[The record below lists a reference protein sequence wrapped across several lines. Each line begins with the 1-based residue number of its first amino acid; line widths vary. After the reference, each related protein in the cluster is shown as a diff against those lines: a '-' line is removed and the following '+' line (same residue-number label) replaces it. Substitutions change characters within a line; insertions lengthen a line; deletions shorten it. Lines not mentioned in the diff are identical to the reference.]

1 MGVPSGIRRV
11 ASYLG
16 RWDLVPDGPP
26 ITTSAAKLL
35 PVLRNGEPAM
45 LKLSHE
51 GDERLGGVMMEWWGG
66 DGAARV
72 LARNDDEACQILC
85 LLN

>member
-1 MGVPSGIRRV
+1 MGVPSGTRCV

-51 GDERLGGVMMEWWGG
+51 EDERLGGVMMEWWVGT
-66 DGAARV
+66 ARREFWPGMMMK
-72 LARNDDEACQILC
+72 LAKSYAS
-85 LLN
+85 